1 MAWKQTGQPSI
12 RQQRGRWVV
21 RVDGVDT
28 ETGKHRP
35 RQLGTYPSQRGA
47 KTAASKAAADA
58 DVGAERGTLSW
69 LVDRWVASRSDVGE
83 GTRSQYRWAA
93 DHIKEG
99 IGSLRLDRLD
109 RADVAAWFETLAA
122 GGHFARRSIQIMR
135 TVLRAALEDAV
146 EEGTLRRNPARR
158 VPMPRTVAKVAKA
171 KETEA
176 WDEDEVR
183 QFIGAVAEHRWGGP
197 MVLLVLYGPRRSE
210 LLALQWSDLDLK
222 AGRVVIDKGLVS
234 VRGKQVWTEGKNA
247 RSRRTIPIDKTTTAA
262 LTAHRRFQAEERLL
276 AGPDWEDWDLVV
288 ATKTGRPVDPTNFQP
303 DVGEGDQGGWP
314 AQPQL
319 ARASSHGG
327 HAHGAPGEGCRR
339 AARCRRDARPQPGH
353 AHAGLRPRPPRL
365 AEGGSGSDRSTRHRR
380 LRACSRGRLIA

>member
-1 MAWKQTGQPSI
+1 M
-12 RQQRGRWVV
+12 

-35 RQLGTYPSQRGA
+35 RQLGTYPSQRAA

-58 DVGAERGTLSW
+58 DVGGERGTLGW
-69 LVDRWVASRSDVGE
+69 LVDRWVASRTDVGE

-109 RADVAAWFETLAA
+109 RDDIATWFETLAGA
-122 GGHFARRSIQIMR
+122 GHFARRSIQIMR

-158 VPMPRTVAKVAKA
+158 VPMPRAVAKVAKA

-176 WDEDEVR
+176 WDEAEVR
-183 QFIGAVAEHRWGGP
+183 RFVDAVGEHRWSGP
-197 MVLLVLYGPRRSE
+197 MVLLVLYGLRRSE
-210 LLALQWSDLDLK
+210 LLALRWSDLDLK
-222 AGRVVIDKGLVS
+222 AGRVVIDEGLVS

-247 RSRRTIPIDKTTTAA
+247 RSRRTIPIDKATAA
-262 LTAHRRFQAEERLL
+262 ALVDHRRFQAEERLL

-288 ATKTGRPVDPTNFQP
+288 ATKTGRPIDPTNFSQTLARVIKAADLP
-303 DVGEGDQGGWP
+303 TLSSHGLRHTAATHMVRQAKDVGE
-314 AQPQL
+314 L
-319 ARASSHGG
+319 RAVADILG
-327 HAHGAPGEGCRR
+327 HSPDMLMRVY
-339 AARCRRDARPQPGH
+339 
-353 AHAGLRPRPPRL
+353 AHAMPDSLQAVADRIGKRSGGRVGLGQAVADL
-365 AEGGSGSDRSTRHRR
+365 DAERRS
-380 LRACSRGRLIA
+380 